1 MGTTTR
7 RITLWLTVL
16 AIAPTLAACS
26 ATKKLPWTSSETIV
40 DSDPANDPIPPI
52 ALAQANDRHV
62 VAVRAPS
69 GGWSLHIDKDE
80 RTPLGRRVFVTI
92 RRPDPAFMHTQALVD
107 HNAITD
113 VPVSTPVEIVARV
126 LDHNE
131 DPRHRVYARVQP
143 RESLD

>member
-1 MGTTTR
+1 MGTTIHR
-7 RITLWLTVL
+7 RATLLL
-16 AIAPTLAACS
+16 AAAAILPGMAACS

-40 DSDPANDPIPPI
+40 DSDPAIPPI
-52 ALAQANDRHV
+52 ALTQMNDRHV
-62 VAVRAPS
+62 VVMRAPS
-69 GGWSLHIDKDE
+69 GGWSLHVDKDE
-80 RTPLGRRVFVTI
+80 RTPLGRRVFVTA

-126 LDHNE
+126 LEHNE
-131 DPRHRVYARVQP
+131 NPRHRVYARVQP